1 MAASTGAAARLLQAR
16 RRPIAAV
23 ATPAA
28 ASLPTPDA
36 VAAAPPLLLSTDT
49 PPAVDTPC
57 QVRWALRSIPPG
69 AEVLRLA
76 DNESLGKT
84 PLERVLPCGDGTSE
98 VKLVLPGYKVVQLA
112 LDRSADQ
119 AHDIKLAA
127 APVRVLPRGRQ
138 PVRTPSPPK
147 TQRKSNDPHPS
158 IEFEE

>member
-1 MAASTGAAARLLQAR
+1 MPRPTRWLALALGAAICLAALLAGREILPGR
-16 RRPIAAV
+16 RSV
-23 ATPAA
+23 
-28 ASLPTPDA
+28 
-36 VAAAPPLLLSTDT
+36 VW
-49 PPAVDTPC
+49 
-57 QVRWALRSIPPG
+57 QVSSIPPG